1 MKNRFFI
8 RLMSLIPCILLGLV
22 GYQWFTDPI
31 NTAIGFG
38 IDYEAMTNHGQ
49 NSLFR
54 DFTAFFA
61 ATSLFC
67 LFAFF
72 TFKASW
78 LLAAG
83 LIYLFALGF
92 NIYHVMYLGGEV
104 QTQLFVEVALSIWIL
119 GTAMLMRSAS
129 NSKSSLKETK
139 ADTE

>member
-1 MKNRFFI
+1 
-8 RLMSLIPCILLGLV
+8 MSLIPCILLGLV

-31 NTAIGFG
+31 TPALGFG
-38 IDYEAMTNHGQ
+38 IDYEAMSNHGQ

-61 ATSLFC
+61 STSLFC

-72 TFKASW
+72 TFRASW

-119 GTAMLMRSAS
+119 GTALLMRSAS
-129 NSKSSLKETK
+129 TSKPSTGEAK

>member
-1 MKNRFFI
+1 
-8 RLMSLIPCILLGLV
+8 MSLIPCILLGLV

-31 NTAIGFG
+31 TTALGFG
-38 IDYEAMTNHGQ
+38 IDYEAMSNHGQ

-72 TFKASW
+72 TFRASW

-92 NIYHVMYLGGEV
+92 NIYHVMYLGSEV

-119 GTAMLMRSAS
+119 GTALLMRSAS
-129 NSKSSLKETK
+129 TSKPSSSEAK

>member
-1 MKNRFFI
+1 
-8 RLMSLIPCILLGLV
+8 MSLIPCILLGLV

-31 NTAIGFG
+31 TTALGFG
-38 IDYEAMTNHGQ
+38 IDYEAMSNHGQ

-72 TFKASW
+72 TFRASW

-104 QTQLFVEVALSIWIL
+104 HTELFVEVALSIWIL
-119 GTAMLMRSAS
+119 GTALLMRSAS
-129 NSKSSLKETK
+129 TSKPSPSEAK

>member
-1 MKNRFFI
+1 MRNKFVI
-8 RLMSLIPCILLGLV
+8 RLMSLIPCILLGFISYKWFSDPV
-22 GYQWFTDPI
+22 GTS
-31 NTAIGFG
+31 NMFG
-38 IDYEAMTNHGQ
+38 IDYTSLTNHGQ

-61 ATSLFC
+61 ASSMFC

-72 TFKASW
+72 TFRSSW

-92 NIYHVMYLGGEV
+92 NVYHVMYLGGEV
-104 QTQLFVEVALSIWIL
+104 QTQLFVEVALSVWIL
-119 GTAMLMRSAS
+119 GTAMLMRSTA
-129 NSKSSLKETK
+129 NSKPVVKEAT

>member
-1 MKNRFFI
+1 
-8 RLMSLIPCILLGLV
+8 MSLIPCILLGLV

-31 NTAIGFG
+31 TTATVFG
-38 IDYEAMTNHGQ
+38 IDYEAMSNHGQ

-54 DFTAFFA
+54 DFTAFFSVS
-61 ATSLFC
+61 SLFC

-72 TFKASW
+72 TFRASW

-92 NIYHVMYLGGEV
+92 NLYHVMYLGGEV

-119 GTAMLMRSAS
+119 GTALLMRIAS
-129 NSKSSLKETK
+129 TSKPSPGEAK

>member
-1 MKNRFFI
+1 
-8 RLMSLIPCILLGLV
+8 MSLIPCILLGLV

-31 NTAIGFG
+31 STASGFG
-38 IDYEAMTNHGQ
+38 IDYEAMSNHGQ

-72 TFKASW
+72 TFRASW

-119 GTAMLMRSAS
+119 GTALLMRSAS
-129 NSKSSLKETK
+129 NRKPTPGEAK

>member
-83 LIYLFALGF
+83 IIYLFALGF

-119 GTAMLMRSAS
+119 GAAMLMRSAS

>member
-119 GTAMLMRSAS
+119 GAAMLMRSAS

>member
-1 MKNRFFI
+1 MRNKFLI

-31 NTAIGFG
+31 TTALGFG
-38 IDYEAMTNHGQ
+38 IDYEAMSNHGQ

-72 TFKASW
+72 TFRASW

-104 QTQLFVEVALSIWIL
+104 HTELFVEVALSIWIL
-119 GTAMLMRSAS
+119 GTALLMRSAS
-129 NSKSSLKETK
+129 TSKPSPSEAK

>member
-83 LIYLFALGF
+83 IIYLFALGF

-119 GTAMLMRSAS
+119 GAAMLMRSAS
-129 NSKSSLKETK
+129 NSNSSLKETK

>member
-119 GTAMLMRSAS
+119 GTAMLMGSAS
-129 NSKSSLKETK
+129 NSKSSLKKTK

>member
-1 MKNRFFI
+1 MRNKFLI
-8 RLMSLIPCILLGLV
+8 RLMSLIPCVLLGLV

-31 NTAIGFG
+31 TTATLFG
-38 IDYEAMTNHGQ
+38 IDYEAMSNHGQ

-54 DFTAFFA
+54 DFTAFFSA
-61 ATSLFC
+61 SSLFC

-72 TFKASW
+72 TFRASW

-119 GTAMLMRSAS
+119 GTALLMRSAS
-129 NSKSSLKETK
+129 TSKPSAGEAK

>member
-1 MKNRFFI
+1 MRNKFVI

-22 GYQWFTDPI
+22 AYQWFTDPAT
-31 NTAIGFG
+31 TATGFG
-38 IDYEAMTNHGQ
+38 IDYEGMSNHGQ

-54 DFTAFFA
+54 DFTTFFA
-61 ATSLFC
+61 VSSLFC

-83 LIYLFALGF
+83 LIYLCALGF
-92 NIYHVMYLGGEV
+92 NIYHVMYLGGEI
-104 QTQLFVEVALSIWIL
+104 QTQLFVEVVLSVWIL
-119 GTAMLMRSAS
+119 GTALLMRNAS
-129 NSKSSLKETK
+129 NSKPTVKEAT

>member
-1 MKNRFFI
+1 MRNKILI

-31 NTAIGFG
+31 STASGFG
-38 IDYEAMTNHGQ
+38 IDYEAMSNHGQ

-54 DFTAFFA
+54 DFTAFFSA
-61 ATSLFC
+61 SSLFC

-72 TFKASW
+72 TFRASW

-104 QTQLFVEVALSIWIL
+104 QTQLFVEGALSIWIL
-119 GTAMLMRSAS
+119 GTALLMRSAS
-129 NSKSSLKETK
+129 TSKPSPGEAK

>member
-1 MKNRFFI
+1 MRNKFLI

-31 NTAIGFG
+31 TTASGFG
-38 IDYEAMTNHGQ
+38 IDYEAMSNHGQ

-61 ATSLFC
+61 STSLFC
-67 LFAFF
+67 LFAFL
-72 TFKASW
+72 TFRASW

-92 NIYHVMYLGGEV
+92 
-104 QTQLFVEVALSIWIL
+104 QTYI
-119 GTAMLMRSAS
+119 
-129 NSKSSLKETK
+129 
-139 ADTE
+139 

>member
-1 MKNRFFI
+1 MRNKFLI

-31 NTAIGFG
+31 NTALGFG
-38 IDYEAMTNHGQ
+38 IDYEAMSNHGQ

-72 TFKASW
+72 TFRASW

-104 QTQLFVEVALSIWIL
+104 HTELFVEVALSIWIL
-119 GTAMLMRSAS
+119 GTALLMRSAS
-129 NSKSSLKETK
+129 TSKPSPSEAK

>member
-1 MKNRFFI
+1 
-8 RLMSLIPCILLGLV
+8 MSLIPCILLGLV

-31 NTAIGFG
+31 TTALGFG
-38 IDYEAMTNHGQ
+38 IDYEDMSNHGQ

-72 TFKASW
+72 TFRASW

-83 LIYLFALGF
+83 LIYLCALSF

-119 GTAMLMRSAS
+119 GTALLMRSAS
-129 NSKSSLKETK
+129 TSKPSTGEAK

>member
-119 GTAMLMRSAS
+119 GTALMMRSAS
-129 NSKSSLKETK
+129 TSKPSLGEAK

>member
-1 MKNRFFI
+1 MRNKFLI

-31 NTAIGFG
+31 TTATLFG
-38 IDYEAMTNHGQ
+38 IDYEAMSNPGQ
-49 NSLFR
+49 NSLIR
-54 DFTAFFA
+54 DFTAFFSA
-61 ATSLFC
+61 SSLFC

-72 TFKASW
+72 TFRASW

-119 GTAMLMRSAS
+119 GTALLMRSAS
-129 NSKSSLKETK
+129 NRKPSPGEAK

>member
-1 MKNRFFI
+1 MRNKFLI

-31 NTAIGFG
+31 TTASGFG
-38 IDYEAMTNHGQ
+38 IDYEAMSNHGQ

-72 TFKASW
+72 TFRASW

-119 GTAMLMRSAS
+119 GTALLMRSAS
-129 NSKSSLKETK
+129 TSKPPTGEAK

>member
-104 QTQLFVEVALSIWIL
+104 QTQLFVEVAFSIWIL

>member
-1 MKNRFFI
+1 MRNKFVI

-22 GYQWFTDPI
+22 AYQWFTDPAT
-31 NTAIGFG
+31 TATGFG
-38 IDYEAMTNHGQ
+38 IDYEGMSNHGQ

-54 DFTAFFA
+54 DFTTFFA
-61 ATSLFC
+61 VSSLFC

-104 QTQLFVEVALSIWIL
+104 QTQLFVEVVLSVWIL
-119 GTAMLMRSAS
+119 GNSLLMRNAS
-129 NSKSSLKETK
+129 NSKPTVKEAT

>member
-1 MKNRFFI
+1 
-8 RLMSLIPCILLGLV
+8 MSLIPCILLGLV

-31 NTAIGFG
+31 TTATLFG
-38 IDYEAMTNHGQ
+38 IDYEAMSNHGQ

-54 DFTAFFA
+54 DFTAFFSA
-61 ATSLFC
+61 SSLFC

-72 TFKASW
+72 TFRASW

-119 GTAMLMRSAS
+119 GTALLMRSAS
-129 NSKSSLKETK
+129 TSKPSAGEAK

>member
-1 MKNRFFI
+1 MRNKFLI

-31 NTAIGFG
+31 TTALGFG
-38 IDYEAMTNHGQ
+38 IDYEAMSNHGQ

-54 DFTAFFA
+54 DFTALFA

-72 TFKASW
+72 TFRASW

-119 GTAMLMRSAS
+119 GTALLMRSAS
-129 NSKSSLKETK
+129 TSKPSAGEAK

>member
-1 MKNRFFI
+1 MRNKFLI

-31 NTAIGFG
+31 TTASGFG
-38 IDYEAMTNHGQ
+38 IDYEAMSNHGQ

-72 TFKASW
+72 TFRASW

-119 GTAMLMRSAS
+119 GTALMMRSAS
-129 NSKSSLKETK
+129 TSKPSPSEAK